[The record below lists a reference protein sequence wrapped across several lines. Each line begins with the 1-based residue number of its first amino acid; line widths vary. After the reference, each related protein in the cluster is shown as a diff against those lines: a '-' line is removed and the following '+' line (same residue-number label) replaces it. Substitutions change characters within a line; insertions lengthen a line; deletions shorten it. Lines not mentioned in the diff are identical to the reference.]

1 MTFSL
6 DHLRMFSSYGIDSSS
21 LEATDTKMQYHLDI
35 DEINGNITSGDV
47 FTDIKFSVVG
57 FKLLL
62 KRRYLLHI
70 LCYFIPS
77 MIFVM
82 GSWISFLISPEV
94 IPGRMA
100 MLIILLLV
108 TINLLSTII
117 RTQPAPRITLLS
129 IWALTCIIFVTG
141 ALFAYAVIL
150 WKKWRSAGLDG
161 KKIVTREKSVQNETE
176 RYSKEDETK
185 QSKELIDQYNW
196 DKYCLIIF
204 PSVFLLFNSIYWPIV
219 FAQNQ
224 GVINNF

>member
-1 MTFSL
+1 M
-6 DHLRMFSSYGIDSSS
+6 MCMV
-21 LEATDTKMQYHLDI
+21 KM
-35 DEINGNITSGDV
+35 
-47 FTDIKFSVVG
+47 KG
-57 FKLLL
+57 FKISL

-82 GSWISFLISPEV
+82 GSWISFFISPEV

-117 RTQPAPRITLLS
+117 RTQPAPRINLLS

-150 WKKWRSAGLDG
+150 LKKWRSAGLDG
-161 KKIVTREKSVQNETE
+161 KKIIAREKSVQKETQ
-176 RYSKEDETK
+176 RNSKEP
-185 QSKELIDQYNW
+185 IDQCNW